1 MDQSLENKINFK
13 NKLINFYNF
22 NKNKIR
28 TIIIIFFITLVTFVF
43 LKQNSEKKKIVV
55 AEKYIQAGIYLTSN
69 NKIKATELYEDII
82 LSKNNFYSSLA
93 LNKIIEKNL
102 ILDKDKIIDY
112 FSVLQKSTSDKNK
125 EDLIL
130 LKKALY
136 LIKTSDIENGNDL
149 LKTIIKNNS
158 ILKPIAQD
166 ILKNR

>member
-28 TIIIIFFITLVTFVF
+28 TIIIIFFITLVAFVF

-136 LIKTSDIENGNDL
+136 LIKISDIENGNDL

-166 ILKNR
+166 ILKK

>member
-1 MDQSLENKINFK
+1 M
-13 NKLINFYNF
+13 
-22 NKNKIR
+22 
-28 TIIIIFFITLVTFVF
+28 
-43 LKQNSEKKKIVV
+43 V

-93 LNKIIEKNL
+93 LNKIIEKKL

-166 ILKNR
+166 ILKK

>member
-166 ILKNR
+166 ILKK